1 LFSAFSAP
9 AEQSMKE
16 EIDDFVPKII
26 DLSFRKCREGWRLP
40 SHFQSG
46 SEILYVIEGKGR
58 YVIEGKSV
66 DKGKTHDLE
75 PGDLLCRAEG
85 QSKKAVI
92 YPGNSMCFFSVNFT
106 SLEPAPGSQFPSLP
120 LINHIGLRKDLI
132 DLFRELT
139 ISWDSRQSGYIMKTR
154 ALLMRIV
161 HRLYEIIVWDVD
173 SKKGDHRINKA
184 TLAIMQN
191 YSGKLTVKDLAR
203 QADLDEAYF
212 GRLFKQTMGMSVRD
226 YIKHVRVR
234 NAETMLQSGDYKVHE
249 VAGYCGFSNV
259 SHFFNSFRSLRGFSP
274 SKCIPRSGH
283 PNMEDL

>member
-1 LFSAFSAP
+1 V
-9 AEQSMKE
+9 KE
-16 EIDDFVPKII
+16 EIDNFVPKII
-26 DLSFRKCREGWRLP
+26 DLAFRKCREGWRLP

-58 YVIEGKSV
+58 YLIEEKSRTEGKSY
-66 DKGKTHDLE
+66 DLK

-92 YPGNSMCFFSVNFT
+92 YPGNAMCFFSVNFT
-106 SLEPAPGSQFPSLP
+106 SLEHAPGSQCPSFPL
-120 LINHIGLRKDLI
+120 LNHIGLRKDLI

-139 ISWDSRQSGYIMKTR
+139 ISWDGRQSGYIMKTR

-161 HRLYEIIVWDVD
+161 HRLYEIIVWDID
-173 SKKGDHRINKA
+173 SKKGDYRINKA
-184 TLAIMQN
+184 ALAIMQN
-191 YSGKLTVKDLAR
+191 YSGKLTVKDLAG
-203 QADLDEAYF
+203 QVNLDEGYF
-212 GRLFKQTMGMSVRD
+212 GRLFKQSMGMSVRD
-226 YIKHVRVR
+226 YIKQIRVR

-259 SHFFNSFRSLRGFSP
+259 AHFFNSFRSLRGFSP
-274 SKCIPRSGH
+274 SKCIPRGSQ